1 MKSRG
6 PSRPPSSTPPEAI
19 DPAGPPSRICGR
31 QDIALSASRRGFGD
45 SVLVVAVGRCS
56 RRGRGGR
63 CAGTQAL
70 AGLLAVLFA
79 LTVVS
84 PAHGAPDRSV
94 TAGAQ
99 IPTAAFAFADRANGV
114 CTHHVATS
122 GSDANSGTSPTV
134 AWRTL
139 AKAVASLQAGHT
151 ACVHAGTY
159 DTGTLDAAR
168 SGTSEAPIAL
178 MGAPGE
184 ARPVVR
190 SVSDGSLLR
199 FGPRDAYWVVKGLDL
214 NKNQR
219 NGATVQVLGS
229 PVSTSD
235 PSAGP
240 AHHIAIRGNVIRDS
254 KSGAAVLVRHAATDV
269 LVEGNAIYGHHRWVS
284 GSSVSYSRLSSSY
297 LRSDANAVNLEG
309 TASAQ
314 VARIQVRGNDLH
326 HNGGDGIQCI
336 GVDDNGGPRSNDP
349 ADLDAVDNRIH
360 ENEEDAID
368 IKSCQRVSIRGSRSP
383 ELAGSAAANKL
394 YGFRPTDR
402 SADLPGNHSGGG
414 AIVIHY
420 FARGVEVKNTRIWD
434 ACRGIGIG
442 RPDKNGVKDVVVH
455 RTLIFGLVSGT
466 NCAGLGVNL
475 VLAQR
480 VDMFHNTFAGIPG
493 TAVRLASDN
502 GGAHSSTDV
511 DVANNIVEV
520 LGSGYWLD
528 LYPARLSAFESERN
542 LFWSADGSTSHMKL
556 DFNRVS
562 LASWRSAT
570 GQDASSLHGDP
581 LFVDNPT
588 MNDYYTRSGSPAR
601 DAALNIVGASYCG
614 TSPDIGFRESGC

>member
-1 MKSRG
+1 MLL
-6 PSRPPSSTPPEAI
+6 SS
-19 DPAGPPSRICGR
+19 
-31 QDIALSASRRGFGD
+31 SRRGFGER
-45 SVLVVAVGRCS
+45 VLVVAVGRGS
-56 RRGRGGR
+56 RGGWSGR
-63 CAGTQAL
+63 CSGARAL
-70 AGLLAVLFA
+70 AGLLAVLLA
-79 LTVVS
+79 LTLVS
-84 PAHGAPDRSV
+84 PADGAPDRSV

-99 IPTAAFAFADRANGV
+99 IPSGTFAFADRANPA
-114 CTHHVATS
+114 CTHHVATN
-122 GSDANSGTSPTV
+122 GSDANSGASATT

-139 AKAVASLQAGHT
+139 AKAVASLQAGQT
-151 ACVHAGTY
+151 ACVHGGTY
-159 DTGTLDAAR
+159 DTGALDAAR

-178 MGAPGE
+178 VGAPGE
-184 ARPVVR
+184 APPLVR

-214 NKNQR
+214 NKHQR

-229 PVSTSD
+229 PISASD
-235 PSAGP
+235 PDAGP
-240 AHHIAIRGNVIRDS
+240 AHHIVIRGNVIRDS

-284 GSSVSYSRLSSSY
+284 GSSVSYSRVSSSY
-297 LRSDANAVNLEG
+297 RRDDANAINLEG
-309 TASAQ
+309 TPTAQ
-314 VARIQVRGNDLH
+314 VARVQVRHNDLH

-336 GVDDNGGPRSNDP
+336 GVDDNAGPRGNDP

-383 ELAGSAAANKL
+383 ELGGSAAANKL

-420 FARGVEVKNTRIWD
+420 FARGVEVKNTRIWNS
-434 ACRGIGIG
+434 CRGIGIG
-442 RPDKNGVKDVVVH
+442 RDDKNGVRDVVVQ

-466 NCAGLGVNL
+466 NCAGIGVNL

-480 VDMFHNTFAGIPG
+480 VDMFHNTFAGIPS

-502 GGAHSSTDV
+502 GGASSSTDV
-511 DVANNIVEV
+511 DVFNNIVEIA
-520 LGSGYWLD
+520 GSGYWLD
-528 LYPARLSAFESERN
+528 LYRARLSGFESDRN

-556 DFNRVS
+556 DFNRVW

-570 GQDASSLHGDP
+570 GQDATSRSGDP
-581 LFVDNPT
+581 LFVDQPT
-588 MNDYYTRSGSPAR
+588 MNDYYTRPGSPAR
-601 DAALNIVGASYCG
+601 DAALNIVGATSCG
-614 TSPDIGFRESGC
+614 NGPDIGFRESGC